1 MAVRNPAR
9 PRAGVPTGKFVVDTR
24 SKSQYPSALPRPSR
38 PSVNLARR
46 LLGMER
52 RRTNSRTDADERRV
66 AGDAATATARVC
78 EKLRV
83 TLSTFA
89 GTAGF
94 RSLLTRALTLA
105 RAEQPSLARVQ
116 VLEDGSI
123 AGLETLGDGS
133 DRTATAAG
141 LALVAQ
147 VLDLLIILI
156 GEPLT
161 LHLVGSAWPAVSAS
175 ALRSRDKETE

>member
-1 MAVRNPAR
+1 MRGMAAR
-9 PRAGVPTGKFVVDTR
+9 D
-24 SKSQYPSALPRPSR
+24 
-38 PSVNLARR
+38 AR
-46 LLGMER
+46 
-52 RRTNSRTDADERRV
+52 
-66 AGDAATATARVC
+66 ATARVC
-78 EKLRV
+78 EKLRT
-83 TLSTFA
+83 TLSAFA

-105 RAEQPSLARVQ
+105 RVEQPSLACLQ

-123 AGLETLGDGS
+123 AGLETLGNGS

-141 LALVAQ
+141 VVLVAQ

-161 LHLVGSAWPAVSAS
+161 IQLVGSAWPTVSAS
-175 ALRSRDKETE
+175 ALRSRDEDTE